1 MPSYRL
7 PENLRKELK
16 KPIGELITDDT
27 KICEKYNE
35 IDGTLITVGDVC
47 TLKAISCGKMP
58 FLAIIDF
65 KTKRSEVPAHQN
77 ILRRVPPSY
86 RRVKVKNSP
95 GTISDE
101 LIKVIE
107 AVFKNKI
114 PSLIVIEGEEDLA
127 VIPVIIHAPEDSWVV
142 YGQPD
147 EGAVFIKINKLLK
160 ENALK
165 ILDMMEV
172 F

>member
-7 PENLRKELK
+7 PEDLRKELK
-16 KPIGELITDDT
+16 KPIGELITDDS
-27 KICEKYNE
+27 KICEKYKK
-35 IDGTLITVGDVC
+35 IDGTLITVGDVS
-47 TLKAISCGKMP
+47 TSRAISCGKMP

-77 ILRRVPPSY
+77 ILRTIPSSY
-86 RRVKVKNSP
+86 RRIKVKNSP
-95 GTISDE
+95 GTISGE

-107 AVFKNKI
+107 AVFKNKV
-114 PSLIVIEGEEDLA
+114 PSLVVIEGEEDLA

-147 EGAVFIKINKLLK
+147 EGAVFIKVNKLLK
-160 ENALK
+160 ESALK
-165 ILDMMEV
+165 ILSMMEV